1 MKNKVTQTMKK
12 TSLFL
17 VLFLLVLLANGQVN
31 KISIGIIGSPD
42 FYNYQFKSVPG
53 FEHEYKTK
61 INYSLGLSINYNFA
75 ENASVK
81 TGLLF
86 STKGYILEYSWAI
99 AEPNDPLIPQES
111 NISVSYLDMPLLVSY
126 DFLHLDNLSI
136 SVAPC
141 LRYGLN
147 TISDEVIE
155 SNPISD
161 GANFGFFLNL

>member
-111 NISVSYLDMPLLVSY
+111 NIECQLLRHASVG
-126 DFLHLDNLSI
+126 I
-136 SVAPC
+136 
-141 LRYGLN
+141 
-147 TISDEVIE
+147 I
-155 SNPISD
+155 
-161 GANFGFFLNL
+161 